1 MADKIDELRSLA
13 QLLDDGKISDDEYD
27 SLKSEVIEEDDSP
40 PPLEEAVRAA
50 RAQSEEQTSVAV
62 RSISDALEYVK
73 ARPVRYTI
81 SLGAGVLA
89 MALGWRMWPLPLL
102 AIILGTMA
110 LRLTTEREGRW
121 MAWTGIGLG
130 IAFALIN
137 LTAGSPPPVV
147 PASANPA
154 PINTTPPADPGDSL
168 GVRFETLRAD
178 WNSTELP
185 PFIDSE
191 IRPSPESGELD
202 AFLHRFDNS
211 AVLAG
216 AYDPDNGYV
225 YALLARAGVHHESV
239 SNMYIHLCSLLHPGS
254 QECLNAYIDENNMFG
269 KTMLDFVDVSHDIR
283 WVFEGNEWRTTVF
296 DNIVTVRVQAPGS

>member
-1 MADKIDELRSLA
+1 M
-13 QLLDDGKISDDEYD
+13 
-27 SLKSEVIEEDDSP
+27 
-40 PPLEEAVRAA
+40 
-50 RAQSEEQTSVAV
+50 
-62 RSISDALEYVK
+62 
-73 ARPVRYTI
+73 
-81 SLGAGVLA
+81 
-89 MALGWRMWPLPLL
+89 
-102 AIILGTMA
+102 
-110 LRLTTEREGRW
+110 
-121 MAWTGIGLG
+121 
-130 IAFALIN
+130 
-137 LTAGSPPPVV
+137 
-147 PASANPA
+147 
-154 PINTTPPADPGDSL
+154 
-168 GVRFETLRAD
+168 
-178 WNSTELP
+178 P